1 MGLQPTFG
9 TCSALTV
16 LTSSVFGV
24 ENFLKLFDFFI
35 YKDLFS
41 YIKWL
46 IIIQLNIIE
55 KAKKV

>member
-1 MGLQPTFG
+1 M
-9 TCSALTV
+9 TV

-35 YKDLFS
+35 YKDPFS

-46 IIIQLNIIE
+46 TIVQLNIIE